1 MSIRKDLELAQVDYE
16 FEGTKAELCFID
28 SDVGEVLPVT
38 LNITAYDKTKK
49 EFVQSEEK
57 EKETNEICM
66 EYFGVPFNQ
75 LTQAVGQKHD
85 VHQYNNFNSLWEST
99 YPVSFELKQ
108 VGKLYLD
115 VPIKKVVDDGTG
127 IQIQFEDDEG
137 TLRQSTLRYANYLRS
152 REEWFVDPSKKT
164 KQIELFNEYFGYP
177 VEVALNETEGD
188 SNNKVVGTLIRVQVE
203 KAFGK
208 YAYGKLLDPRL

>member
-75 LTQAVGQKHD
+75 LTQAIGQKHD

-137 TLRQSTLRYANYLRS
+137 TLRQTTLRYANYLGS
-152 REEWFVDPSKKT
+152 RDEWFVDPSKKT